1 MSFHKEHILKLS
13 NSEEEYK
20 LIIVVENNENKILF
34 DIYNMKN
41 PTKECYNL
49 KMSKDELTHLNNY
62 FRIFDNIIDCAYNIS
77 NILKDSTPKL
87 TKESDKLALSFT
99 IFMPGQDKR
108 DIKLYLDKKS
118 FDINNII
125 QGLNEEINK
134 LKTKV
139 SDLEISLNK
148 KDKMYEALKCNFDE
162 LKKDYDMKFEQFNVQ
177 LTNMKSLLPKNNDSD
192 KNINPNLKTFSQ
204 QCKENNDEVSTII
217 NNNLELNILSNK
229 IRLLYPGKNVI
240 YNLLYRKS
248 RDSDNVSIFHSKCDK
263 IRGTLLIIQ
272 TSKGYKI
279 GGYTN
284 ESWEGNNISKK
295 DNTAFIFNLNYNK
308 IYDIKKD
315 AEAIYCSPNF
325 GPIFSGVN
333 APSLLINDNY
343 NIKGGEST
351 TAKNYNYN
359 GFTDDY
365 ELSGGEKIFKIKEL
379 EVWKVTL
386 V

>member
-1 MSFHKEHILKLS
+1 
-13 NSEEEYK
+13 
-20 LIIVVENNENKILF
+20 
-34 DIYNMKN
+34 MKN

-204 QCKENNDEVSTII
+204 QCKENNDEISTII

-248 RDSDNVSIFHSKCDK
+248 RDTDKAKVFHSKCDK
-263 IRGTLLIIQ
+263 IKGTLIIIK
-272 TSKGYKI
+272 TSRG
-279 GGYTN
+279 
-284 ESWEGNNISKK
+284 
-295 DNTAFIFNLNYNK
+295 
-308 IYDIKKD
+308 
-315 AEAIYCSPNF
+315 
-325 GPIFSGVN
+325 
-333 APSLLINDNY
+333 
-343 NIKGGEST
+343 
-351 TAKNYNYN
+351 
-359 GFTDDY
+359 
-365 ELSGGEKIFKIKEL
+365 
-379 EVWKVTL
+379 
-386 V
+386 

>member
-20 LIIVVENNENKILF
+20 LIMVVENNDNKISF
-34 DIYNMKN
+34 DIYNIKN
-41 PTKECYNL
+41 PTKESYNL
-49 KMSKDELTHLNNY
+49 KMTKDKLTSSDNY
-62 FRIFDNIIDCAYNIS
+62 FRIFDNIIDCANNIS
-77 NILKDSTPKL
+77 DILKNSTPKL
-87 TKESDKLALSFT
+87 TKESDKMILSFT
-99 IFMPGQDKR
+99 LFLPGQDKR
-108 DIKLYLDKKS
+108 DIKLYLDKK

-125 QGLNEEINK
+125 NGLIEEINI

-139 SDLEISLNK
+139 NDLEISLNK
-148 KDKMYEALKCNFDE
+148 KDKMYEAIKCNYDE
-162 LKKDYDMKFEQFNVQ
+162 LKNDYDLKFEQFNVQ
-177 LTNMKSLLPKNNDSD
+177 LANMKSLLPKKNDSD
-192 KNINPNLKTFSQ
+192 KNINPNLKSFSD
-204 QCKENNDEVSTII
+204 QCKENSNETSTIL

-240 YNLLYRKS
+240 YNLLYRKT
-248 RDSDNVSIFHSKCDK
+248 RDSDNISIFHSKCDK

-284 ESWEGNNISKK
+284 ETWQGNNVSKK
-295 DNTAFIFNLNYNK
+295 DNTAFVFNLNYNK
-308 IYDIKKD
+308 VYDIKKD
-315 AEAIYCSPNF
+315 TEAIYCSPNF
-325 GPIFSGVN
+325 GPIFSGIN

-343 NIKGGEST
+343 NIKGGETT
-351 TAKNYNYN
+351 TARNYNYN
-359 GFTDDY
+359 GLTDDY